1 MSKSGYKWATLGD
14 LNAFFALF
22 FDNVVNLFIL
32 AEILVSFGFPREFIY
47 TKIIPGTALG
57 VLIGDLI
64 YTWLAFRL
72 AKKTGREGIT
82 AMPLGIDMPSTVGI
96 AIIVLGPSFLVLKE
110 SLGDVDKAAL
120 FSWYIGIG
128 TMLWMGVIKTIF
140 AFLGP
145 YIQRVV
151 PSAGMVGSIAG
162 IGLVW
167 LGAQGIIGVYELP
180 FVGLLSLVIIVFTL
194 IGHFEF
200 PFKIPGAAAAVL
212 VGTLVYYGMGLSGAL
227 EGMNLPFTI
236 PGLDGLGLHLPLPQ
250 MEGLKS
256 MFGQS
261 LNFLPMALPLSI
273 LVISVSI
280 NIVEAARLMGDT
292 YNPRT
297 IILTDAL
304 ATFAAGI
311 CGGVAQST
319 PYFGHSAYKRMGAR
333 ASYTLAAGL
342 AVGLGGM
349 FGMIGFFV
357 DLIPGPAIKPILI
370 FIGFDMIRL
379 TFNLTPPRHIM
390 AAVFAIVPSVLN
402 FTYVKLKSLYGHV
415 QEAFSALQANVET
428 ATASGLAEKSAPL
441 MPSGGID
448 SLLPAHWLNEFLILG
463 ILGQGFIL
471 TAMIWGSAVA
481 FIIDRRIHQAA
492 ATMGLAAVLSFFGFI
507 HSVFPSGNLYLPW
520 KLALEPG
527 NGLMERSLT
536 IPYEFAGAYLL
547 AALTLLLMYYLGSA
561 KDGEGPTLHNE
572 PAGEE
577 TAMVD

>member
-1 MSKSGYKWATLGD
+1 MNKPGYKWATVGD

-47 TKIIPGTALG
+47 TRIIPGTALG
-57 VLIGDLI
+57 VLIGDLV
-64 YTWLAFRL
+64 YTWMAFRL
-72 AKKTGREGIT
+72 ARRTGRDDIT

-96 AIIVLGPSFLVLKE
+96 AIIVLGPSFLVFRE
-110 SLGDVDKAAL
+110 VLGDVGQAAL
-120 FSWYIGIG
+120 YSWYTGIG
-128 TMLWMGVIKTIF
+128 TMLWMGVIKLIC
-140 AFLGP
+140 AFIGP
-145 YIQRVV
+145 YIQRKV

-227 EGMNLPFTI
+227 EGMKLPFNL

-250 MEGLKS
+250 PEGLKS
-256 MFGQS
+256 MFGES
-261 LNFLPMALPLSI
+261 LKFLPMALPLSI

-280 NIVEAARLMGDT
+280 NIVEAARLMGDS

-304 ATFAAGI
+304 ATFAAGV

-319 PYFGHSAYKRMGAR
+319 PYFGHSAYKRMGGR
-333 ASYTLAAGL
+333 AGYTLAAGL

-349 FGMIGFFV
+349 FGLIGFFV

-415 QEAFSALQANVET
+415 QEAFTTLQINVEQT
-428 ATASGLAEKSAPL
+428 YGLAEKSVPL
-441 MPSGGID
+441 MPSGGVD
-448 SLLPAHWLNEFLILG
+448 SLLPAYWLNEFLILG

-471 TAMIWGSAVA
+471 TAMIWGSVVA

-492 ATMGLAAVLSFFGFI
+492 ATMCLAAVLSFFGFI
-507 HSVFPSGNLYLPW
+507 HSVYPTGNLYLPW

-527 NGLMERSLT
+527 NGLRERSLT
-536 IPYEFAGAYLL
+536 IPYEFSSAYLL
-547 AALTLLLMYYLGSA
+547 TALALLLMYYLGTA
-561 KDGEGPTLHNE
+561 KLGEGPAQPSE
-572 PAGEE
+572 P
-577 TAMVD
+577 

>member
-1 MSKSGYKWATLGD
+1 MGLNFLEDGDDESMRKSNYKWATLGD

-72 AKKTGREGIT
+72 AKQNGRTGIT

-110 SLGDVDKAAL
+110 SLGNVEQAAL
-120 FSWYIGIG
+120 YSWYIGIG
-128 TMLWMGVIKTIF
+128 VMLWMGVIKTVC

-194 IGHFEF
+194 IGHFDF
-200 PFKIPGAAAAVL
+200 PLKIPGAAAAVL

-227 EGMNLPFTI
+227 EGMNLAFTI

-250 MEGLKS
+250 LEGLKS
-256 MFGQS
+256 MFGLS
-261 LNFLPMALPLSI
+261 LNFLPMAIPLSI
-273 LVISVSI
+273 LVFSVSI

-292 YNPRT
+292 YHPRT

-319 PYFGHSAYKRMGAR
+319 PYFGHSAYKRMGAH
-333 ASYTLAAGL
+333 AGYTLAAGL

-390 AAVFAIVPSVLN
+390 AAVFAIVPSILN
-402 FTYVKLKSLYGHV
+402 FTYVKLKSLYGHA
-415 QEAFSALQANVET
+415 QEAFSALQMNAET
-428 ATASGLAEKSAPL
+428 
-441 MPSGGID
+441 
-448 SLLPAHWLNEFLILG
+448 
-463 ILGQGFIL
+463 
-471 TAMIWGSAVA
+471 
-481 FIIDRRIHQAA
+481 AA
-492 ATMGLAAVLSFFGFI
+492 ATAMANGLVEKKRSLAASRRPGQLAAGLLAERVPHPGHSRSGIHPDGHDLGFGRRLHHRPQDSRGGHNHVPGGGALLFRV
-507 HSVFPSGNLYLPW
+507 HPLGFSHRKSLP
-520 KLALEPG
+520 ALEACPRARKRPYGTLPDHSLRNLQRLLGLRRGSYVNVLFG
-527 NGLMERSLT
+527 NS
-536 IPYEFAGAYLL
+536 
-547 AALTLLLMYYLGSA
+547 
-561 KDGEGPTLHNE
+561 
-572 PAGEE
+572 
-577 TAMVD
+577 